1 MDHYER
7 AKLSDAIKEEKF
19 NPGDYIIKEV
29 RYLNLNEFQ
38 GELGHVFYMI
48 VDGEAIATKTL
59 VKG

>member
-29 RYLNLNEFQ
+29 RYL
-38 GELGHVFYMI
+38 
-48 VDGEAIATKTL
+48 KS
-59 VKG
+59 